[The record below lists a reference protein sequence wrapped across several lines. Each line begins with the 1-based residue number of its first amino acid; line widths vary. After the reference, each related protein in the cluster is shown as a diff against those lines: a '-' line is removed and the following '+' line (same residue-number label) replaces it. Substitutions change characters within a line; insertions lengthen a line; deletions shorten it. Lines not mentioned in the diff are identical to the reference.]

1 MIKLRA
7 RHETI
12 RRRPCRAGS
21 KRGGRKRT
29 QARCAHGRMG
39 DLASRTEDKLPG
51 DRTQKDE
58 RHGHPLPLAGTAA
71 TTTSGELAR
80 SQREPDAESPTEPTP
95 HAHLPAPSLFMRAAR
110 GPAAATARLRS
121 ARHRRPINDSYT
133 GRSGQVLGWKPGTK
147 LRIGWLEDSR
157 IVLGQEARLGLTC
170 PLICFSFS

>member
-1 MIKLRA
+1 MSITKLTNTSSWTKRTLPIWDSSRVYQPRMIKLRA

-58 RHGHPLPLAGTAA
+58 RHGHGTPAGAAPGRNRAA
-71 TTTSGELAR
+71 TATSGELSR
-80 SQREPDAESPTEPTP
+80 QVNGNPMPSREPNPRALAGALAF
-95 HAHLPAPSLFMRAAR
+95 HARGSWPGRRDRAAALR
-110 GPAAATARLRS
+110 RTPAT
-121 ARHRRPINDSYT
+121 D
-133 GRSGQVLGWKPGTK
+133 Q
-147 LRIGWLEDSR
+147 
-157 IVLGQEARLGLTC
+157 
-170 PLICFSFS
+170 

>member
-1 MIKLRA
+1 MPGVNGEEEREHRRGAHTGEWAISRRA
-7 RHETI
+7 RRT
-12 RRRPCRAGS
+12 S
-21 KRGGRKRT
+21 SRGTEPRKT
-29 QARCAHGRMG
+29 KGT
-39 DLASRTEDKLPG
+39 DT
-51 DRTQKDE
+51 
-58 RHGHPLPLAGTAA
+58 GHPLALPLAGT
-71 TTTSGELAR
+71 
-80 SQREPDAESPTEPTP
+80 EPQPQQVGSSRAKSTGTRCRVANRT

-121 ARHRRPINDSYT
+121 AGHRRPINDSYT